1 MDPTIN
7 FDSSFPYIS
16 RFVSSRQNAT
26 STGILKQEEI
36 KEKLEFSI
44 FQWIKPRTVYLF
56 INRTERILQE
66 LNHNKITCG
75 DDVIEI
81 NTLSDIKCRHIVS

>member
-1 MDPTIN
+1 MNKT
-7 FDSSFPYIS
+7 
-16 RFVSSRQNAT
+16 
-26 STGILKQEEI
+26 
-36 KEKLEFSI
+36 
-44 FQWIKPRTVYLF
+44 RTVYLF